1 MYIYVVSEPSKIHQH
16 KRNNLRRHNLGI
28 ELGMI
33 LGTVGSRGLI
43 LKDQLQQMTVC
54 LVKQDGRSSVPTT
67 VDVKDIVHYL
77 E

>member
-1 MYIYVVSEPSKIHQH
+1 MSEPWKIHQH
-16 KRNNLRRHNLGI
+16 KQNNLRRQNLGV

-43 LKDQLQQMTVC
+43 LKDQLQQMAVC

-67 VDVKDIVHYL
+67 VDVKEIVH
-77 E
+77 

>member
-1 MYIYVVSEPSKIHQH
+1 MGV
-16 KRNNLRRHNLGI
+16 

-67 VDVKDIVHYL
+67 VDVKEIVHYL